1 LNEMAPRL
9 IKSLRH
15 ISLHAPTQ
23 TTAEAQ

>member
-15 ISLHAPTQ
+15 ISLHSHSA
-23 TTAEAQ
+23 AEAQ